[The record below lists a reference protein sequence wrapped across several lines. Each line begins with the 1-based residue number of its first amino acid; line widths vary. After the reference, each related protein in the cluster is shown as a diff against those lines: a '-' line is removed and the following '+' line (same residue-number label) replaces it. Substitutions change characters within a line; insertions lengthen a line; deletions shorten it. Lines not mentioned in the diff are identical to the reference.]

1 MSVTIPLPKSLD
13 KAYEDASLPDLLK
26 APVSALAG
34 VSDGDAIKLKEAFG
48 IDTVGE
54 LGRHRLIRLA
64 VGLVTLADTGQ

>member
-1 MSVTIPLPKSLD
+1 MPVTVPLDKSLD
-13 KAYEDASLPDLLK
+13 KAYENSSLAELLG

-54 LGRHRLIRLA
+54 LGRNRYIRAA
-64 VGLVTLADTGQ
+64 VALVTLSEAGQ